1 MTAQKSVL
9 TQDELEV
16 VNEMFSLDL
25 NYGNATH
32 YRAAQVIWNLW
43 KADDQDIN
51 VSNMPTRDSE
61 EM

>member
-1 MTAQKSVL
+1 MAAQKSVL
-9 TQDELEV
+9 TQDEMDI
-16 VNEMFSLDL
+16 VNDVFSLDL

-43 KADDQDIN
+43 KADDSDIN
-51 VSNMPTRDSE
+51 VGNMHSDDPE

>member
-9 TQDELEV
+9 TQDELQI

-25 NYGNATH
+25 DYGNATH

-43 KADDQDIN
+43 KADDKDIIVPN
-51 VSNMPTRDSE
+51 IDPE